1 MNGFPLWAT
10 VLALT
15 FVAQAGC
22 NSSPPRPVS
31 AGGDVSGAVEVSV
44 TLAAPPTATPPG
56 PPPDLTAEQTAM
68 GFIRALDEGRFDDSW
83 LWASAFA
90 RERVSK
96 GEWVDSMRRAREN
109 LGAVFGRR
117 ILSREF
123 IHKPASAGVRPYAVI
138 RIDTEFRLRPDSV
151 ETVTAMYDENAGWR
165 IAAYYIK

>member
-1 MNGFPLWAT
+1 
-10 VLALT
+10 
-15 FVAQAGC
+15 
-22 NSSPPRPVS
+22 
-31 AGGDVSGAVEVSV
+31 
-44 TLAAPPTATPPG
+44 
-56 PPPDLTAEQTAM
+56 
-68 GFIRALDEGRFDDSW
+68 
-83 LWASAFA
+83 
-90 RERVSK
+90 
-96 GEWVDSMRRAREN
+96 MRRAREN